1 MMNGLG
7 KGLRRRAGCGIV
19 YGCLGRAG
27 NRDAGKMPVRLQ
39 FGNLPWRA
47 VEGRF
52 RRSLCP

>member
-27 NRDAGKMPVRLQ
+27 NRDAGKMPVDLQ
-39 FGNLPWRA
+39 LGNLPWRA